1 MIKIIG
7 IEKSVG
13 EFTPPNSTTKLVYNN
28 YNFYGI
34 ELDDKTGVI
43 VGNKAKKIK
52 VKIED
57 FDRIMQ
63 GKNVESLYDH
73 VVEFYY
79 NEYGKL
85 FKIVIIK

>member
-13 EFTPPNSTTKLVYNN
+13 EFTPANSTTSLHYNN

-34 ELDDKTGVI
+34 ELDDKSGVI

-57 FDRIMQ
+57 FDRIMN
-63 GKNVESLYDH
+63 GKTVESLYDH